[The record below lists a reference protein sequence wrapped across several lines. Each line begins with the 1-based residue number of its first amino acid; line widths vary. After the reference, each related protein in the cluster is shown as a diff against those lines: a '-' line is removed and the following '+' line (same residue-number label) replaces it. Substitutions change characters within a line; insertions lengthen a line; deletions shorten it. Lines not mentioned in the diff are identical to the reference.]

1 LHRGGI
7 AGPFLNFNY
16 WNYFCVVN
24 LTLKIKLLPS
34 PDQAK
39 SLLQTIKKANTACN
53 AISKVAWSKKLFNQY
68 KLHKE
73 TYYSIRE
80 EFDLSAQMVVRCIS
94 KVADGYKVDREVK
107 RKFRPLG
114 AITYD
119 SRILSYLKEGI
130 SLWTVDG
137 RLDFPFVCHNINYLP
152 YIKGEADLVCK
163 KRKFYIYQ
171 TDEVPEEVI
180 KDAEDFIGCDFGQAD
195 ICTLSDG
202 TNFNSET
209 LKKVRIKYGKVRASV
224 QSKGTRGAKKL
235 LRRLSGRERRFV
247 SINNHYISKQ
257 IVQKAK
263 AEGKGI
269 AIEDLTKIRRTA
281 KPKSKSQKTELNRWS
296 FRQLRQYLTYKAKLS
311 GIKLFAV
318 PAAYTSQMCS
328 DCLHIG
334 KRVRKRFS
342 CEHCGHMM
350 DADHNAARN
359 IATWGCLINQPE
371 KPSILYCSVHRA

>member
-1 LHRGGI
+1 MDRGGI
-7 AGPFLNFNY
+7 ANPFYYFKER
-16 WNYFCVVN
+16 NYFCVVN

-39 SLLQTIKKANTACN
+39 SLLQTIQKANAACN
-53 AISKVAWSKKLFNQY
+53 AISEVAWSKKLFNQF
-68 KLHKE
+68 KLHRQ

-94 KVADGYKVDREVK
+94 KVTDAYTLDRKVK
-107 RKFRPLG
+107 RQFRPLG
-114 AITYD
+114 AIAYD

-137 RLDFPFVCHNINYLP
+137 RGNIPFVCHSVNYLP
-152 YIKGEADLVCK
+152 YIKGEADLVFRK
-163 KRKFYIYQ
+163 TKFYILQ
-171 TDEVPEEVI
+171 TVEVPEEVE
-180 KDAEDFIGCDFGQAD
+180 KDVEHFIGCDFGQTD

-209 LKKVRIKYGKVRASV
+209 LKNVRIKYNKVRASV
-224 QSKGTRGAKKL
+224 QSKGTRGAKKV

-269 AIEDLTKIRRTA
+269 AIEELSKIRRTA

-296 FRQLRQYLTYKAKLS
+296 FNQLRQHLTYKAKLS

-328 DCLHIG
+328 HCLHMG
-334 KRVRKRFS
+334 KRAGKRFS
-342 CEHCGHMM
+342 CENCGHTM
-350 DADHNAARN
+350 DADHNAAKN
-359 IATWGCLINQPE
+359 IATWGCVINQPE
-371 KPSILYCSVHRA
+371 KPSILYCSVHRT

>member
-1 LHRGGI
+1 
-7 AGPFLNFNY
+7 
-16 WNYFCVVN
+16 
-24 LTLKIKLLPS
+24 
-34 PDQAK
+34 
-39 SLLQTIKKANTACN
+39 
-53 AISKVAWSKKLFNQY
+53 
-68 KLHKE
+68 
-73 TYYSIRE
+73 
-80 EFDLSAQMVVRCIS
+80 MVVRCIS
-94 KVADGYKVDREVK
+94 KVADGYALDRKVK

-130 SLWTVDG
+130 SLWTVGG
-137 RLDFPFVCHNINYLP
+137 RVKIPFVCHNIHYLP
-152 YIKGEADLVCK
+152 YIKGEADLVFK
-163 KRKFYIYQ
+163 KRKFYIFQ
-171 TDEVPEEVI
+171 TVELPEEDI
-180 KDAEDFIGCDFGQAD
+180 KYVEEFIGCDFGQTN

-209 LKKVRIKYGKVRASV
+209 LKNVRIKYTKVRASV
-224 QSKGTRGAKKL
+224 QSKGTRGAKKFL
-235 LRRLSGRERRFV
+235 KRLSGRERRFV

-263 AEGKGI
+263 EEEKGI
-269 AIEDLTKIRRTA
+269 SIEDLSKIRRTA

-296 FRQLRQYLTYKAKLS
+296 FNQLRQHLTYKATLS
-311 GIKLFAV
+311 GIKLFAI

-328 DCLHIG
+328 NCLHMG

-342 CEHCGHMM
+342 CENCGNTM

-371 KPSILYCSVHRA
+371 KPSMLYCSVHRA